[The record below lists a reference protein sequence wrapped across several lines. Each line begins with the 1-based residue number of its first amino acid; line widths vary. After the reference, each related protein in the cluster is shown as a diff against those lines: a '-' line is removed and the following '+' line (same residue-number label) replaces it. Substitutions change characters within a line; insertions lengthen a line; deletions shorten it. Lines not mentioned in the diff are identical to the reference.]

1 MRVAFPPAGRSH
13 NNTHHLEGV
22 SLLGPRL
29 PHLPTTQ
36 RPRGLQLKKEI
47 LSNVITGALVVAAL
61 VMSVSAVRRSLITNR
76 RGPSISEPRKL
87 DTDYELTSV
96 GHVIGPEKASV
107 KIVEFSDFQCPGC
120 GAMQRILAVL
130 RERHPDV
137 AVVFRHWPLRRI
149 HPHAYSAALAAEC
162 AGEQGRFEPYADALY
177 GEQWRIGVKP
187 WDAFAR
193 DVGVQDLAG
202 FQQCLDEA
210 RYANIVTRDLE
221 TAEELQLSATPTI
234 IVNGFVLVAPPLA
247 MIEDYIQRR

>member
-1 MRVAFPPAGRSH
+1 MAS
-13 NNTHHLEGV
+13 
-22 SLLGPRL
+22 S
-29 PHLPTTQ
+29 
-36 RPRGLQLKKEI
+36 
-47 LSNVITGALVVAAL
+47 
-61 VMSVSAVRRSLITNR
+61 

-87 DTDYELTSV
+87 DTDYELASV
-96 GHVIGPEKASV
+96 GHVIGPASASV

-120 GAMQRILAVL
+120 AAMQRILAAL

-162 AGEQGRFEPYADALY
+162 AGEQGRFEAYADALD

-187 WDAFAR
+187 WDAFAS
-193 DVGVQDLAG
+193 DAGVQDLTG

-210 RYANIVTRDLE
+210 RYANIVTRDLK
-221 TAEELQLSATPTI
+221 TAEELQLSATPTM

-247 MIEDYIQRR
+247 LLEEYIQRR